1 MEFLLGVI
9 FPYTAWSVFVT
20 GTTLRIAGW
29 LKTPVPF
36 HLTIFPAP
44 AGTTDRIVTIA
55 SDFLLCSNL
64 FREDK
69 ALWLR
74 VWFFHLSL
82 ALIIAGHVVGIFF
95 LRDQF
100 VFVGLSPAAS
110 QSFSKLLG
118 GISGIV
124 MLFSLGALLLGRI
137 VNPLVRKL
145 SAPEDFF
152 TLLLFLAI
160 AVSGI
165 LLYFPGFHVDLTAVR
180 AYIGG
185 LIHFSATSLPHGSIF
200 ATHFLLVNLLLFYFP
215 FSRLLHSAGYFVNRA
230 MLTEAPP
237 IYPTT
242 AGSTPRSPFATRKAH
257 TDRPVSRKETVDRE
271 VRQP

>member
-9 FPYTAWSVFVT
+9 FPYTAWSVFVS
-20 GTTLRIAGW
+20 GTILRIVGW

-36 HLTIFPAP
+36 HVTLFPAP
-44 AGTTDRIVTIA
+44 VSTADRIATIA
-55 SDFLLCSNL
+55 SDFLLCSTL

-74 VWFFHLSL
+74 VWVFHLSL

-100 VFVGLSPAAS
+100 VLVGLSPAAS
-110 QSFSKLLG
+110 QFLSKLLG

-124 MLFSLGALLLGRI
+124 MVLSLGALIIGRI

-152 TLLLFLAI
+152 TLLLLIAI

-165 LLYFPGFHVDLTAVR
+165 LLYLPGFHVDLPAVR
-180 AYIGG
+180 AYMGG
-185 LIHFSATSLPHGSIF
+185 LIYFRETSLPHSSIF
-200 ATHFLLVNLLLFYFP
+200 VLHFLLVNLLLLYFP

-230 MLTEAPP
+230 MLTEDPP
-237 IYPTT
+237 TYPTSPGKT
-242 AGSTPRSPFATRKAH
+242 QRSPFATRKVH
-257 TDRPVSRKETVDRE
+257 TDRSVSRNENVNRE
-271 VRQP
+271 ARHP

>member
-9 FPYTAWSVFVT
+9 FPYTAWSVFVS
-20 GTTLRIAGW
+20 GTILRIVGW

-44 AGTTDRIVTIA
+44 AGTTGRIVTIA
-55 SDFLLCSNL
+55 SDFLLCSSL
-64 FREDK
+64 YHEDK

-74 VWFFHLSL
+74 VWLFHLSL
-82 ALIIAGHVVGIFF
+82 ALIIAGHVVGTFY

-100 VFVGLSPAAS
+100 VLIGLSPAAS
-110 QSFSKLLG
+110 QFLSKLLG

-124 MLFSLGALLLGRI
+124 MVFSLGALIIGRI
-137 VNPLVRKL
+137 VNPLVRRL
-145 SAPEDFF
+145 STPEDFF
-152 TLLLFLAI
+152 TLLLLIAI

-165 LLYFPGFHVDLTAVR
+165 LLYLPGFHVDLPAVR
-180 AYIGG
+180 AYMGG
-185 LIHFSATSLPHGSIF
+185 LFHFRATLLPHSSIF
-200 ATHFLLVNLLLFYFP
+200 IIHFLLVNLLLLFFP

-237 IYPTT
+237 IYPTV
-242 AGSTPRSPFATRKAH
+242 AGSTPRSPFASSKAH
-257 TDRPVSRKETVDRE
+257 TDRPDSRKEAVGSEARH
-271 VRQP
+271 P